1 MDPRYIPREWEPHE
15 RPTFPGS
22 PSTPNHPTRR
32 RVIYALIGVLV
43 AMTGG
48 LSNALVTANLPYL
61 QGTLGAY
68 AWEMQ
73 WLPAA
78 FVMTSMSANLLL
90 VKFRQ
95 QYGLRLFTEIF
106 LVLYVLIAAAHLFVH
121 GLGSAIAVRAAH
133 GLCGAALS
141 SLGMYYMIQAFP
153 AKHRLKA
160 LAIALGLTQLS
171 IPLARIFSTDLL
183 QLAEWRGL
191 YMFELGLA
199 LLTLAAVLAVKL
211 PPSDRVRVFEPLDF
225 VTFFAFAF
233 GAGGLAVVL
242 SFGRT
247 MWWTQTPWL
256 GVVLAVSI
264 VLLCIAATIE
274 HGRRNPMINMR
285 WLASGDLAKLAA
297 SVLLIRI
304 CLSEQ
309 STGAVAFFQQLGLSN
324 DQMGTMSAMV
334 LLGCLC
340 GIVISALTLKPT
352 HLAQPLITAVALIAV
367 GAFMDARATS
377 LTRPPQ
383 MYLSQFLIGLGS
395 TLFIAPAMIS
405 GVGKVVGQ
413 PKNLISFIVLFG
425 MAQTMGGLIGS
436 AFLGT
441 FQTVREKFHANQLAE
456 HISLLDPE
464 VAARVQAYAAA
475 HAQDIADPAQRQLVA
490 WRMLGQTVTREANV
504 LAYND
509 VFLLIGWL
517 AIATLAWLLAD
528 LFLQRRRARR
538 AGILPVQSAPAR
550 P

>member
-15 RPTFPGS
+15 KPTFPGS
-22 PSTPNHPTRR
+22 PSTPLHPTRR
-32 RVIYALIGVLV
+32 RIIYAAIGVLV

-48 LSNALVTANLPYL
+48 LSNALVTANLPNL
-61 QGTLGAY
+61 QGALGAY
-68 AWEMQ
+68 AWQMQ

-141 SLGMYYMIQAFP
+141 SLGIYYMIQAFP
-153 AKHRLKA
+153 TKHRLKA
-160 LAIALGLTQLS
+160 LAIALGLTQLP
-171 IPLARIFSTDLL
+171 IPLARIFSTELL

-199 LLTLAAVLAVKL
+199 LMSLAAVLAVKL
-211 PPSDRVRVFEPLDF
+211 PPSDRIKVFEPLDF
-225 VTFFAFAF
+225 VTFITFAL

-247 MWWTQTPWL
+247 LWWTQTPWL
-256 GVVLAVSI
+256 GAVLAVSI
-264 VLLCIAATIE
+264 ALLCIAGAVE

-285 WLASGDLAKLAA
+285 WLASGELAKLAA

-324 DQMGTMSAMV
+324 EQMGTMSMMV
-334 LLGCLC
+334 LAGCIS
-340 GIVISALTLKPT
+340 GIVISALTLRPT
-352 HLAQPLITAVALIAV
+352 HLAQPLIVSVALIAI
-367 GAFMDARATS
+367 GAFMDSRATS

-405 GVGKVVGQ
+405 GFGKVIAQ

-425 MAQTMGGLIGS
+425 MAQTMGGLLGS
-436 AFLGT
+436 AMLGT

-464 VAARVQAYAAA
+464 VAARVQAYAAS
-475 HAQDIADPAQRQLVA
+475 HAQDIADPAQRQLIA
-490 WRMLGQTVTREANV
+490 WRMLGQAVTREANV

-528 LFLQRRRARR
+528 LVLQRRRARR
-538 AGILPVQSAPAR
+538 DGALPTTPIPAR

>member
-225 VTFFAFAF
+225 VTFFTFAF

-490 WRMLGQTVTREANV
+490 WRMLGQAVTREANV

-538 AGILPVQSAPAR
+538 AGTLPAQPAPAR
-550 P
+550 A

>member
-1 MDPRYIPREWEPHE
+1 MDPRYAPREWLPHE

-22 PSTPNHPTRR
+22 PATPHHPTRR
-32 RVIYALIGVLV
+32 RLIYAVIGVLV
-43 AMTGG
+43 ALTGG
-48 LSNALVTANLPYL
+48 LSNALVAANLPYL
-61 QGTLGAY
+61 QGSLGAY

-78 FVMTSMSANLLL
+78 FVITSMSANLML

-95 QYGLRLFTEIF
+95 QFGLRRFTEIF
-106 LVLYVLIAAAHLFVH
+106 LVLYVAIAAAHLFVH

-153 AKHRLKA
+153 AQHRMKA
-160 LAIALGLTQLS
+160 LAIALGLTQLP
-171 IPLARIFSTDLL
+171 IPLARIFSSDLL
-183 QLAEWRGL
+183 QMGEWRGL

-199 LLTLAAVLAVKL
+199 LVALAGVLAVKL
-211 PPSDRVRVFEPLDF
+211 PPSDRAKVFEPLDF
-225 VTFFAFAF
+225 VTFFAFTG

-247 MWWTQTPWL
+247 LWWTQTPWL
-256 GVVLAVSI
+256 GMVLAVSI
-264 VLLCIAATIE
+264 VLLCIAVAVE

-285 WLASGDLAKLAA
+285 WLASGELIKLAA

-309 STGAVAFFQQLGLSN
+309 STGAVAFFQQLGLNN
-324 DQMGTMSAMV
+324 DQLSMMSWMV
-334 LLGCLC
+334 LAGCVS

-352 HLAQPLITAVALIAV
+352 HLAQPLIVAVALIAA

-395 TLFIAPAMIS
+395 TLFIAPAMVS
-405 GVGKVVGQ
+405 GIGKVIGQ

-425 MAQTMGGLIGS
+425 MAQTMGGLVGS
-436 AFLGT
+436 ALLGT
-441 FQTVREKFHANQLAE
+441 FQTVREKFHASQLAE
-456 HISLLDPE
+456 HISLLDPQ
-464 VAARVQAYAAA
+464 VAARIQAYAGA
-475 HAQDIADPAQRQLVA
+475 HLGDIADPAQRQAVA
-490 WRMLGQTVTREANV
+490 LKTLGKAVTREANV

-517 AIATLAWLLAD
+517 AIATLAWLLFD
-528 LFLQRRRARR
+528 LYLQKRRARR
-538 AGILPVQSAPAR
+538 AAAPSSNSIPAR

>member
-1 MDPRYIPREWEPHE
+1 MDPRYTPREWQPHE

-22 PSTPNHPTRR
+22 PSTPHHPTSR
-32 RVIYALIGVLV
+32 RVQYFVIGLLV
-43 AMTGG
+43 ALTGG
-48 LSNALVTANLPYL
+48 LSNALVAANLPYL
-61 QGTLGAY
+61 QGALGAY

-95 QYGLRLFTEIF
+95 QFGLRLFTEIF

-141 SLGMYYMIQAFP
+141 SLGIYYMIQAFP

-160 LAIALGLTQLS
+160 LVVGIGLSQLS

-183 QLAEWRGL
+183 QMGEWRGL
-191 YMFELGLA
+191 YTFELGLA
-199 LLTLAAVLAVKL
+199 LLSLAGVLAVKL
-211 PPSDRVRVFEPLDF
+211 PPSDRMKVFEPLDAVTF
-225 VTFFAFAF
+225 VTFASGTA
-233 GAGGLAVVL
+233 GLAVVL

-247 MWWTQTPWL
+247 LWWTQTPWL

-264 VLLCIAATIE
+264 ILLSIAAMVE
-274 HGRRNPMINMR
+274 HGRANPMINMR
-285 WLASGDLAKLAA
+285 WLANGELAKLAA

-309 STGAVAFFQQLGLSN
+309 SVGAVAFFQQLGMTN
-324 DQMGTMSAMV
+324 DQLGTMSMMV
-334 LLGCLC
+334 LAGCVS
-340 GIVISALTLKPT
+340 GIVISALTINPAR
-352 HLAQPLITAVALIAV
+352 LAQPLIVAVALIAI

-395 TLFIAPAMIS
+395 TLFIAPAMLS
-405 GVGKVVGQ
+405 GVGKVISQ

-425 MAQTMGGLIGS
+425 MAQIMGSLFGS
-436 AFLGT
+436 ALLGT
-441 FQTVREKFHANQLAE
+441 FQVIREKFHASQLAE
-456 HISLLDPE
+456 HISLLDPQ
-464 VAARVQAYAAA
+464 VAARVQAYAGA
-475 HAQDIADPAQRQLVA
+475 HAHDIADSAQRQAVA
-490 WRMLGQTVTREANV
+490 SQMLGKIVTREANV
-504 LAYND
+504 LAYTD

-528 LFLQRRRARR
+528 LYLQKRRQRRA
-538 AGILPVQSAPAR
+538 AALPSNTTPAR
-550 P
+550 S